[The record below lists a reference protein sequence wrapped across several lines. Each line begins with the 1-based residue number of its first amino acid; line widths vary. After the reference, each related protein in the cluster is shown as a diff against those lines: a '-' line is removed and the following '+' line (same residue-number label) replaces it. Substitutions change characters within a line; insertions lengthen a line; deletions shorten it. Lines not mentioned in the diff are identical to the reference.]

1 MIAIVST
8 THGSGHG
15 AEVVLSELLR
25 VWHDERLP
33 LTVVAPGGSAP
44 ATAASALGVP
54 WVPLHASRDALL
66 TNLIAGHRAAP
77 SLRSCRLVHA
87 WSARGLELSWWIGRR
102 LGVASTA
109 TVHDHPDSAT
119 QTRLRR
125 RLWRVTAN
133 LQDALA
139 FPSAALEKVWRA
151 AGFRRPSRVVP
162 NGSSELHP
170 LRRDRERE
178 AVVIGFLGM
187 YAPWKGFEIARS
199 WARAGWPAD
208 VRWVF
213 FGEPSAAL
221 RSAVTELVAEVGP
234 QVRFAGAQPREQIFG
249 EIDVLVHC
257 STAFDPFPTVLLEA
271 AERGVPAVASSLGG
285 AGEIVVHDET
295 GFLFDPAAAEAG
307 LVYLRRLVADPGLR
321 ARLGAAARIR
331 FERLFRAERMAEGY
345 ATLWRD
351 VLAGVLKTLR

>member
-8 THGSGHG
+8 TQGPGHG
-15 AEVVLSELLR
+15 AEVVLAELLHA
-25 VWHDERLP
+25 WHDVRLP
-33 LTVVAPGGSAP
+33 LTVVAPKGSGP

-54 WVPLHASRDALL
+54 WVPLQASRDALL
-66 TNLIAGHRAAP
+66 TNLIAGHRAVP

-102 LGVASTA
+102 LGAAITA
-109 TVHDHPDSAT
+109 TAHDHPDTAT
-119 QTRLRR
+119 QTWLRR

-139 FPSAALEKVWRA
+139 FPSAALEMVWRA

-162 NGSSELHP
+162 NGSSELHVA
-170 LRRDRERE
+170 RRDSNRE

-199 WARAGWPAD
+199 WARAGWPAQ

-213 FGEPSAAL
+213 FGETSAGLTA
-221 RSAVTELVAEVGP
+221 AVTELVAAMGP

-271 AERGVPAVASSLGG
+271 AERGIPVVASSLGG

-295 GFLFDPAAAEAG
+295 GFLFDPVGAEGG
-307 LVYLRRLVADPGLR
+307 LAYLIRLVGDSSLR
-321 ARLGAAARIR
+321 ARLGAAARTR

-345 ATLWRD
+345 AALWRD
-351 VLAGVLKTLR
+351 VLSGVLRTPR

>member
-1 MIAIVST
+1 M
-8 THGSGHG
+8 
-15 AEVVLSELLR
+15 
-25 VWHDERLP
+25 P
-33 LTVVAPGGSAP
+33 LQ
-44 ATAASALGVP
+44 
-54 WVPLHASRDALL
+54 ASRDALF
-66 TNLIAGHRAAP
+66 TNLIAGHRAVP

-87 WSARGLELSWWIGRR
+87 WNTRGLELSWWIGRR
-102 LGVASTA
+102 LGAAITA
-109 TVHDHPDSAT
+109 TVHDHPDTAT

-139 FPSAALEKVWRA
+139 FPSAALEREWRA
-151 AGFRRPSRVVP
+151 AGFRRPSLVVP
-162 NGSSELHP
+162 NGSSALHLP
-170 LRRDRERE
+170 LRDRERD
-178 AVVIGFLGM
+178 AIVIGFLGM

-199 WARAGWPAD
+199 WARTGWPAE

-221 RSAVTELVAEVGP
+221 TPAVTELAAELGP
-234 QVRFAGAQPREQIFG
+234 QVRFAGARPREQIFG

-257 STAFDPFPTVLLEA
+257 STAFDPFPTALLEA
-271 AERGVPAVASSLGG
+271 AERGVPAVASSFGG

-295 GFLFDPAAAEAG
+295 GFLFDPATAEAG
-307 LVYLRRLVADPGLR
+307 LVYLRRLVGDPGLR
-321 ARLGAAARIR
+321 TRLGAAARIR

-351 VLAGVLKTLR
+351 VLAGVLTTPG